1 MSGLNAD
8 WRMLRTTSALLLVC
22 SFCLFLPSL
31 YHELFADDEI
41 YLAFSNRM
49 VRQLPWTDLYLFLQK
64 PANRW
69 EFLPLRDFTYW
80 LDFRLFGDEPMGF
93 HFSNL
98 AWYAL
103 SAIAFF
109 WLLRELV
116 RLFRPAWTEQAGV
129 LALCGTVLFVAHPAH
144 VEAAAWVA
152 SRKDLMAGAFGFL
165 SAATLARG
173 LRAGWPVGN
182 SVLAALLLL
191 FACFS
196 KAAGMTQVLFLTV
209 LVAACWRH
217 AGAVPVGRKVA
228 SLLLPWAVVVAAGI
242 VHMQIGE
249 STGIRIENHPGALVV
264 LDRASRIFST
274 LGSLLLVPYP
284 LGLYHDVYRLGEWH
298 WLGSGLGLLLVV
310 VALRTLFVRRA
321 LWPLGVVLAVVPWL
335 VYLQFLPFTTWSLAS
350 ERFLFVS
357 VGGLALV
364 LVDVL
369 GWVALPRRILPLL
382 LLLTVPMSVL
392 TWTRMADWE
401 LGGTLRAREYERQP
415 HFHNAIRDQVFYTL
429 LPNRQYA
436 EAESLAAT
444 VSRDYAATTLTAAV
458 NAERAFRGREEE
470 RAAEATS
477 ANTDHAYCQTVA
489 SLRQA
494 LTSGYAHIVREAD
507 LSYNN
512 LLRSIERQAEFRF
525 ADYPRLCGGSAATAD
540 H

>member
-1 MSGLNAD
+1 MNGLNAD

-49 VRQLPWTDLYLFLQK
+49 VRQLPWTDLHLFLQK

-109 WLLRELV
+109 WLVRELV
-116 RLFRPAWTEQAGV
+116 LLFRPAWANQAGV
-129 LALCGTVLFVAHPAH
+129 LALCGTVLFVVHPAH

-152 SRKDLMAGAFGFL
+152 SRKDLMAGTFGFL
-165 SAATLARG
+165 AAATLARG

-191 FACFS
+191 CACFS
-196 KAAGMTQVLFLTV
+196 KAAGMTQVLFLT
-209 LVAACWRH
+209 LLLAACWRQ
-217 AGAVPVGRKVA
+217 ATAVPVGRKVA
-228 SLLLPWAVVVAAGI
+228 SLLLPWAVVVVAAV
-242 VHMQIGE
+242 VHMQMGE
-249 STGIRIENHPGALVV
+249 STGIRIENHPGTLIV

-298 WLGSGLGLLLVV
+298 WLSSGLGLLLVLL
-310 VALRTLFVRRA
+310 ALRTLCVRRA
-321 LWPLGVVLAVVPWL
+321 LWPLGVVMAVAPWL
-335 VYLQFLPFTTWSLAS
+335 VYLQFLPFTTWSMAS

-357 VGGLALV
+357 VGGLVLV
-364 LVDVL
+364 LVDIL
-369 GWVALPRRILPLL
+369 GRVGLPRRIIPLL
-382 LLLTVPMSVL
+382 LLLTVPMGVI
-392 TWTRMADWE
+392 TWMRMADWE
-401 LGGTLRAREYERQP
+401 LGGTLRTREYERQP
-415 HFHNAIRDQVFYTL
+415 HFHNAIRDQVIYTL
-429 LPNRQYA
+429 LANRQYA
-436 EAESLAAT
+436 EAESLAGT
-444 VSRDYAATTLTAAV
+444 ISRDYAAAALTAAV
-458 NAERAFRGREEE
+458 NAERAFREREEG
-470 RAAEATS
+470 RVSEATDPH
-477 ANTDHAYCQTVA
+477 ADRAYCQDVA
-489 SLRQA
+489 SLRNA
-494 LTSGYAHIVREAD
+494 LTSGYTHIVRERD

-512 LLRSIERQAEFRF
+512 LLRSIERQAEFRY
-525 ADYPRLCGGSAATAD
+525 ADYPRICDDSTATAA